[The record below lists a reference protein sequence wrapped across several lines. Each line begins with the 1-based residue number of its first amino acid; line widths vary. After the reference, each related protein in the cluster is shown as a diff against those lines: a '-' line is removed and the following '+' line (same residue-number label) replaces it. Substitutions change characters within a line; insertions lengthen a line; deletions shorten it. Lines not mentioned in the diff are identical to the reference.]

1 MVWVPWWANGWE
13 IRKLLPRSW
22 AKANESNLEIM
33 EAKQLTGWILVVL
46 AGAISA
52 SIVSF
57 EVVNLVHGVNAETS
71 EGLPVVGFEPIDKN

>member
-1 MVWVPWWANGWE
+1 
-13 IRKLLPRSW
+13 
-22 AKANESNLEIM
+22 M

-57 EVVNLVHGVNAETS
+57 EVVNLVHCVNAETS
-71 EGLPVVGFEPIDKN
+71 EGLPVVGFEPIDKD

>member
-1 MVWVPWWANGWE
+1 
-13 IRKLLPRSW
+13 
-22 AKANESNLEIM
+22 M

-52 SIVSF
+52 SIVTF

-71 EGLPVVGFEPIDKN
+71 EGLHVVGFEPIDKD